1 MGLLTDKVAI
11 ITGGAAGI
19 GRAMAERFH
28 AEGARILLVD
38 INGKQNETASQIG
51 PEVIGFQADV
61 TKAADVKAMVD
72 AAVEHFGRLDI
83 LLNNAGTD
91 GASVSITEYPE
102 DEYDRVLAVNGK
114 SVFLGMK
121 YAIPVMRKQGSGAIV
136 NTASTAGVVGFAN
149 MPAYCAS
156 KGAVVQ
162 LTRSAAMECAG
173 EAIRINAI
181 CPGPITT
188 AMTASI
194 PADIM
199 ELVIGRTPMGRY
211 GNPDEMA
218 KVALFL
224 ASDLG
229 SYVTGAV
236 MMADGGMTA
245 Q

>member
-1 MGLLTDKVAI
+1 MGILKDKVAI
-11 ITGGAAGI
+11 ITGGSSGI

-28 AEGARILLVD
+28 AEGARVLLVD
-38 INGKQNETASQIG
+38 INGKQDAVAAEIG
-51 PEVIGFQADV
+51 PNASGFQADV

-72 AAVEHFGRLDI
+72 AAVERFGRLDI

-91 GASVSITEYPE
+91 GVSVSITEYPE
-102 DEYDRVLAVNGK
+102 EEYERVLAVNVR

-121 YAIPVMRKQGSGAIV
+121 YAIPVMRKNGGGAIV

-162 LTRSAAMECAG
+162 LTRSAAMECAHEG
-173 EAIRINAI
+173 IRINAV
-181 CPGPITT
+181 CPGPIRTD
-188 AMTASI
+188 MTANI

-199 ELVIGRTPMGRY
+199 KAVVGRTPMARY
-211 GNPDEMA
+211 GEPDEIA

-229 SYVTGAV
+229 SFVTGAV
-236 MMADGGMTA
+236 MLADGGLTA